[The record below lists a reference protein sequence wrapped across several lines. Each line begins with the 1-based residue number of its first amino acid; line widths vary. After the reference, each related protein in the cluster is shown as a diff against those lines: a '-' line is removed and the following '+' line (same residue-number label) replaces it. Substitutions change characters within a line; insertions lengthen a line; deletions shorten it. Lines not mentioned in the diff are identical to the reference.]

1 MDVIIESSQG
11 MCPDSQHFCLKQTDM
26 LKVLGTRPRLVAFE
40 PKQIDGCRLLVSLAE
55 PVSLDTAVRIDHDGA
70 FLLGEV
76 TGCWETPAG
85 TVLAVVELS
94 HYHPL
99 GDDHAYSY

>member
-1 MDVIIESSQG
+1 
-11 MCPDSQHFCLKQTDM
+11 M
-26 LKVLGTRPRLVAFE
+26 LKVLGTRPRLIAFE
-40 PKQIDGCRLLVSLAE
+40 PKQIAGCRLLVSLAE

-76 TGCWETPAG
+76 TGCWETPTG
-85 TVLAVVELS
+85 TVLAVLELS

-99 GDDHAYSY
+99 RDDHAYSY